1 MKYRCHLCE
10 YEEEVAGST
19 TDGPIIVHSRILNVT
34 AKYESS
40 LVKNMAD
47 AEIRH
52 VTKTHLGVEGQ
63 KK

>member
-1 MKYRCHLCE
+1 MKYRCHLCKH
-10 YEEEVAGST
+10 EEEVAGSA
-19 TDGPIIVHSRILNVT
+19 TDGPIIVHSRILDVT

-52 VTKTHLGVEGQ
+52 VRKMHSGTEGQ